1 MGSPLPPEFANIFV
15 YFHKSKWL
23 KEYNPNKPKYF

>member
-1 MGSPLPPEFANIFV
+1 MGSPLAPDLANVFV

>member
-1 MGSPLPPEFANIFV
+1 MGSLLAPDLANVFV